1 MAAITG
7 QSFNFRPYRK
17 LNEWFFL
24 ETTDLMESRLYMNSH
39 QNFIIL
45 CGLEIQD
52 GHHLT
57 GGFHHHVYVLY
68 IFQLFFTS

>member
-1 MAAITG
+1 MRT
-7 QSFNFRPYRK
+7 
-17 LNEWFFL
+17 L
-24 ETTDLMESRLYMNSH
+24 E
-39 QNFIIL
+39 FL

-68 IFQLFFTS
+68 IFQLFFTKTTGQFDSNLSWNVPMTILYQIYVFKSPG